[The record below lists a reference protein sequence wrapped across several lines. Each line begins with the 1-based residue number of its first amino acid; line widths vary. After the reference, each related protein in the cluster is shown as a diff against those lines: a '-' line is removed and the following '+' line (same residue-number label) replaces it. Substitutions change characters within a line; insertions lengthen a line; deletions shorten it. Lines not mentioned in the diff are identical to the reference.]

1 MYPEIENLLRE
12 KNIMRIFFNRIAGHD
27 RYYLGTWEYILHIN
41 YETNDKKVIVKE
53 EVPVL
58 NLKNGNYE
66 LFMKSMERYART
78 FFESDKLWA
87 NPISTGTTLED
98 KLVYSLV
105 GVLLNITGEDYENPA
120 KLFDRYTN
128 FLKDTTFEDFK
139 FGQTIKGIDSLNNCD
154 LEIKYICQD
163 EFQETPEAMVF
174 TIKKGNVTKTLPR
187 IACGIDGDT
196 AYIYGIQGIK
206 EPDTDSSE
214 LKAIN
219 RKRFKVNNMRN
230 IPEEYRKE
238 YSSLEPYAYI
248 SLFAYLCMLKQKGI
262 TNIKMP
268 SFLPER
274 YYSKI
279 QTIIEDIVRGTGPQ
293 RLTLTPEEIQKHRSA
308 LSLERKA
315 ELQRKF
321 EIHDK
326 IQYNR
331 TNKFLSYMTR
341 LQCDIPGIEIKETPE
356 INNGYLAIDI
366 SKMDI
371 SADENDI
378 FKELFERICDLYKAK
393 QKGDHESEYSL

>member
-1 MYPEIENLLRE
+1 MYPEIEYLLRE
-12 KNIMRIFFNRIAGHD
+12 KNIMRIFFDKIAGRD
-27 RYYLGTWEYILHIN
+27 RYYIGTWEYILHIN
-41 YETNDKKVIVKE
+41 YETDDKKVIVSE

-58 NLKNGNYE
+58 NLKNGNLE
-66 LFMKSMERYART
+66 LFTKSLGRYART

-87 NPISTGTTLED
+87 NPITTCNTLED
-98 KLVYSLV
+98 KLVYALV
-105 GVLLNITGEDYENPA
+105 GVLLNLTCEDYENPA

-128 FLKDTTFEDFK
+128 FIKDTTFEDFK
-139 FGQTIKGIDSLNNCD
+139 YGQTIKDINSLNNCD
-154 LEIKYICQD
+154 IEIKYICQR
-163 EFQETPEAMVF
+163 EYQETPEAMVC

-187 IACGIDGDT
+187 IACGIDEDT
-196 AYIYGIQGIK
+196 AYIYGIQGSK

-230 IPEEYRKE
+230 IPEEYREE

-326 IQYNR
+326 IQCNR
-331 TNKFLSYMTR
+331 TNKFLYYMTR
-341 LQCDIPGIEIKETPE
+341 LQFDIPGIEIKETPD
-356 INNGYLAIDI
+356 INNGYLVADI
-366 SKMDI
+366 SKM
-371 SADENDI
+371 SLEAGENVI
-378 FKELFERICDLYKAK
+378 FNEIFEKMCDLLKTS
-393 QKGDHESEYSL
+393 QKEENESEYSL